1 MTKLVHE
8 IEGRRAFR
16 ALSADPVP
24 EDAVQR
30 MFQAAT
36 FAPSCYNNQPW
47 RFVAVQDSATL
58 DAIRAQLSDGNV
70 WAKTAPLIILACT
83 KASIDCRLDEGRD
96 YAFFDLGLAT
106 MNLMLQADH
115 EGFVAH
121 PIAGFNPKKIR
132 TACKVPSDYVIVSLL
147 ICGKRGENPA
157 LAEWQ
162 IEREKGPRQRKPLVE
177 NCFYDTWQGSD

>member
-1 MTKLVHE
+1 MTNLVKE
-8 IEGRRAFR
+8 IDRRRAFR
-16 ALSADPVP
+16 ALSSEPVP
-24 EDAVQR
+24 EETIQR

-47 RFVAVQDSATL
+47 RFVAVQDTDTL
-58 DAIRAQLSDGNV
+58 DAIKAQLSDGNA

-83 KASIDCRLDEGRD
+83 KASLDCRLDEGRD

-121 PIAGFNPKKIR
+121 PIAGFNPKKIKN
-132 TACKVPSDYVIVSLL
+132 ACKVPSDYVVVSLL
-147 ICGKRGENPA
+147 ICGKRGDNPA

-162 IEREKGPRQRKPLVE
+162 IEREKGARLRKPLIE
-177 NCFYDTWQGSD
+177 NCFYDTWKGSE